1 MKAARLT
8 PVRASGLRTS
18 EIVFRI
24 LRTGLVLF
32 CISFIF
38 FGGVVA
44 EAITSAL
51 PCQPHADQ
59 TISSCPAPL
68 NWLAQGISPFLSAQT
83 ILDYPFIFLQSFWVF
98 ILLWLAA
105 IVWAR
110 WTSTR
115 LPQVAAAV
123 PLSRPVATPASP
135 YQTAHRILQWSF
147 WLLLTGFIAFCVAL
161 GTPFLGSHVAR
172 EILLQMDCSPGTFDP
187 FTSPCTSAPGFWTPR
202 LLPFLIPI
210 LGQFLS
216 PVWLVWKFYDVLILW
231 LVAIGLVSALRRHV
245 AHRMAPAPA

>member
-1 MKAARLT
+1 MKATHPL
-8 PVRASGLRTS
+8 PVRSNRLRPS
-18 EIVFRI
+18 RI
-24 LRTGLVLF
+24 FFQMLRTGLVLF

-59 TISSCPAPL
+59 TIRSCPAPV
-68 NWLAQGISPFLSAQT
+68 NWLAQSISPFLSAQT
-83 ILDYPFIFLQSFWVF
+83 IFDYPFIFFQGFWAF

-105 IVWAR
+105 IAWAR
-110 WTSTR
+110 WASIR
-115 LPQVAAAV
+115 PPKVAAVA
-123 PLSRPVATPASP
+123 PQSKPVATPASP
-135 YQTAHRILQWSF
+135 YQTAHRILQLSF
-147 WLLLTGFIAFCVAL
+147 WLLLTGFIAFCIAL
-161 GTPFLGSHVAR
+161 GMPFLGSHVAR

-202 LLPFLIPI
+202 PLPFLIPI

-216 PVWLVWKFYDVLILW
+216 PIWLVWKFYDVLIVW
-231 LVAIGLVSALRRHV
+231 LVTIGLVAMLRRHV
-245 AHRMAPAPA
+245 ARNMAPASA